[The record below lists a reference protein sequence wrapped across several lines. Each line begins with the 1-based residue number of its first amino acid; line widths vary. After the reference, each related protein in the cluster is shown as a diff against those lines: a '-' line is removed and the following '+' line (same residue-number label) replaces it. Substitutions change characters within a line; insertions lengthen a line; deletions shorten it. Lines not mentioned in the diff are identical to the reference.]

1 MLHNTRRK
9 RHGRKTRGERFR
21 QAGRDAGGSGS
32 TKGTLIPILQKAQ
45 DIFGYL
51 PREVLVYISQKT
63 GVPLSQ

>member
-1 MLHNTRRK
+1 M
-9 RHGRKTRGERFR
+9 GEKLAEKDFARLDETL
-21 QAGRDAGGSGS
+21 ADLGS